1 MSHVATDRKTLNS
14 FRYLSKRVLPPK
26 NVKFT
31 MIRKES
37 TIGVVASITGS
48 LQFKSG
54 YGSFDNV
61 IFMLCVLKR

>member
-1 MSHVATDRKTLNS
+1 
-14 FRYLSKRVLPPK
+14 
-26 NVKFT
+26 
-31 MIRKES
+31 MIRKDS

-61 IFMLCVLKR
+61 IFMLCVLKRWKKKNGERI